1 MTSAVL
7 HVIVVGFH
15 HKRGCQ
21 IEYCYP
27 PINNSCSPKEEDIPK
42 EWVNLPSLALPDGAH
57 NVDKDVVY
65 FLLPSL
71 DEHNRSVFGISCYR
85 QIAADELVAKEKDVT
100 RSTVQKSVC
109 IISRIPLYGSLLSK
123 LEIITE
129 AYFNEK
135 DFSKV
140 DVLKQMYKN
149 LSDMFHMDIKNDE
162 TLIEAADIPLNCML
176 NTFKGR
182 VLMLF
187 KLILLEKKVMFNIF
201 PTHKLGN
208 SLFGLISL
216 FPSLTQYGLFE
227 AAHYSVLQRK
237 SNLVES
243 VNEEEKLKM
252 SSCNTMV
259 VDDFGFPLSLFVK
272 GYLFH
277 PYLSICYMD
286 MIKSHNVRAFCI
298 GTTNTLFNH
307 RRELFDIMITLNE
320 DDDLVIDYLESDLK
334 KKLHL
339 TTADLRF
346 ADYIAKQSSYQGSEI
361 SWEGSDDWIRF
372 QFRAYLLSLLSTSI
386 SEDKDLLEDFNTD
399 FINEWKCT
407 LNYRIWLSKTHPGFD
422 GVVPGHPF
430 ARQLNIGDL
439 KLKMSQHITD
449 SEGGRRIVNN
459 IATTSKYVSDAGS
472 KMKSSI
478 SSWFKGG

>member
-1 MTSAVL
+1 MTAAVI

-15 HKRGCQ
+15 HKKGCQ

-27 PINNSCSPKEEDIPK
+27 PIHNTCSPKEEDIPK
-42 EWVNLPSLALPDGAH
+42 EWIHLPSLALPDGAH

-71 DEHNRSVFGISCYR
+71 EQHNRSVFGISCYR
-85 QIAADELVAKEKDVT
+85 QIAADELVSKEKDVT

-123 LEIITE
+123 LEVITE

-140 DVLKQMYKN
+140 DVLKQMYTN
-149 LSDMFHMDIKNDE
+149 LSDMFDTSNKFDQTI
-162 TLIEAADIPLNCML
+162 IEAADIPLNCML

-187 KLILLEKKVMFNIF
+187 KLLLLEKKVMFNIF
-201 PTHKLGN
+201 PAHKLGN
-208 SLFGLISL
+208 TLFGLISL
-216 FPSLTQYGLFE
+216 FPSLTQNGLFE
-227 AAHYSVLQRK
+227 AADYSVLQK
-237 SNLVES
+237 NLPPDEGEV
-243 VNEEEKLKM
+243 VCEEEKLKG
-252 SSCNTMV
+252 CNTID
-259 VDDFGFPLSLFVK
+259 VDDWGFPLSLFVK

-286 MIKSHNVRAFCI
+286 MIKSHNIRAFCI
-298 GTTNTLFNH
+298 GTTNALFNH
-307 RRELFDIMITLNE
+307 RRELFDVMVMINEE
-320 DDDLVIDYLESDLK
+320 DDFVIEYLEPDLK

-346 ADYIAKQSSYQGSEI
+346 ADYISKQAACEGSEV
-361 SWEGSDDWIRF
+361 SWEGSDDWVRF
-372 QFRAYLLSLLSTSI
+372 QFRAYLLSLLSTST
-386 SEDKDLLEDFNTD
+386 SGDKEALDDFNID
-399 FINEWKCT
+399 FVNEWKST
-407 LNYRIWLSKTHPGFD
+407 LNYRIWHSKKHPGFE
-422 GVVPGHPF
+422 GVIPSHPF

-439 KLKMSQHITD
+439 KLKMNQHIID

-459 IATTSKYVSDAGS
+459 IASTSKYVTDAGN

-478 SSWFKGG
+478 SSWFKSS

>member
-1 MTSAVL
+1 MTNAVL

-15 HKRGCQ
+15 HKKGCQ

-27 PINNSCSPKEEDIPK
+27 PINSSCSPKEEDIPK

-243 VNEEEKLKM
+243 VSEEEKSKI

-286 MIKSHNVRAFCI
+286 MIKSDNVRAFCI

-386 SEDKDLLEDFNTD
+386 SEDKDLLDDFNTD

-407 LNYRIWLSKTHPGFD
+407 LNYRIWLSKTHLGFD